1 LFKLFGILDLGMEE
15 FCFLESPREFKRH
28 MPIEDP
34 MLFGAL
40 FFAC

>member
-1 LFKLFGILDLGMEE
+1 LFNLFDILDLRMEE

-34 MLFGAL
+34 IIPRPMRAG
-40 FFAC
+40 